1 MVPAMDL
8 GLSGR
13 TFVVSGASRGLGY
26 AVARALHGEGASV
39 VLAARDPG
47 PLEDAA
53 DRLGDGRAF
62 PVAVDLADPSA
73 SDLLAD
79 AALSRTGRLD
89 GGVCNTGGPSPGSA
103 IEMDDALWRGAFESA
118 FLGPLRLARDL
129 APRLEPGGSLLFNV
143 SKQALNP
150 GPDFGPYGLPKAATL
165 ALMRQYAVEYGA
177 AGIRSNAKPADASA
191 ASPASAR
198 QPGPPASPPPGNGNP
213 FGLEDRERQQRQDR
227 QDQPRPPR
235 SLRIDPPPIPPSPSP
250 PPSGMP
256 RRPDQFTG
264 ENDR

>member
-1 MVPAMDL
+1 MDL

-26 AVARALHGEGASV
+26 AVARALHEEGASV

-53 DRLGDGRAF
+53 DRLGHGRAF

-73 SDLLAD
+73 GDLIAD

-103 IEMDDALWRGAFESA
+103 VDTDDAVWRGAFESA

-129 APRLEPGGSLLFNV
+129 SQRLDAGGALLFILSTSVKAPISGLDTSNGLRPGLAMLVKSLADQLGPRGVRVNAVLPGRFATARSLQLDQATADPAVTRARSEAAIPLRRYGEPDELGRVGAFLLSPAASYVTGASVPVDGGSTR
-143 SKQALNP
+143 AL
-150 GPDFGPYGLPKAATL
+150 
-165 ALMRQYAVEYGA
+165 
-177 AGIRSNAKPADASA
+177 
-191 ASPASAR
+191 
-198 QPGPPASPPPGNGNP
+198 
-213 FGLEDRERQQRQDR
+213 
-227 QDQPRPPR
+227 
-235 SLRIDPPPIPPSPSP
+235 
-250 PPSGMP
+250 
-256 RRPDQFTG
+256 
-264 ENDR
+264 